1 MSLFCHYFVTFQHS
15 RSMLRYIKH
24 QRIVASHVDQ
34 SPRTILLLNPLA
46 PSLHG
51 LIVDNVVRRKSMPGN
66 PIVYLPIIAQKNRGA
81 HLRKCGRIVPFVDPF
96 PVFPSKGNQHVF
108 ASTLDNRKGT
118 CTTAEVSIRV
128 HPTRNLPTAP
138 TASIQIIGN
147 SLRNVLNT
155 LCGNAVCIPIC
166 SCKKH
171 SKQQHQQ
178 DETRFFHAHPPFL
191 FSQFSVSLLTL

>member
-1 MSLFCHYFVTFQHS
+1 MWIS
-15 RSMLRYIKH
+15 RHEL
-24 QRIVASHVDQ
+24 V
-34 SPRTILLLNPLA
+34 LLLNPFA
-46 PSLHG
+46 SRLHG
-51 LIVDNVVRRKSMPGN
+51 LIVENVVGRKPMPGK
-66 PIVYLPIIAQKNRGA
+66 PIVYLPIITQKDRGA
-81 HLRKCGRIVPFVDPF
+81 HLRKRGRIVPFVDPF

-128 HPTRNLPTAP
+128 DPTGNLPPAP

-155 LCGNAVCIPIC
+155 LRGNAVCIPIC

-178 DETRFFHAHPPFL
+178 DETRFLHAHQPFL
-191 FSQFSVSLLTL
+191 FSQLSVALLIL